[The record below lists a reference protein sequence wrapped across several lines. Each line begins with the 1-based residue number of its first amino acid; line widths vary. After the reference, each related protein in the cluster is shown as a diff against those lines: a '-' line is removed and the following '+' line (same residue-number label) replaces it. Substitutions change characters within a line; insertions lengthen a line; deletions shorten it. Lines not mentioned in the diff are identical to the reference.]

1 MKERRLG
8 TGLEALLGAA
18 PEPAAPAPTPARVP
32 LERIRPNPFQP
43 RSQFAEAEIA
53 ELAESIRSA
62 GLLQPL
68 ILRAR
73 NDHYEIVAGE
83 RRFRAARQAGLADVP
98 AVVRDVPDGSMLLLA
113 LVENLQRRDL
123 DPIDKA
129 RAVRRLLSEAGC
141 SHEQAARALGMD
153 RSTLTNLVRLLE
165 LPPEIQQE
173 VSRGTISMGHARAL
187 LAATP
192 RARQLQLF
200 ARLLKEELSVRQ
212 LERLAAG
219 ASTPS
224 NGEPPARDPNVAALE
239 ERLSDALGTRVRL
252 QPHGKGGRILIDY
265 FDNAQLNGILQR
277 LGF

>member
-8 TGLEALLGAA
+8 TGLEALLGPTA
-18 PEPAAPAPTPARVP
+18 EPAAPAPAEVP

-43 RSQFAEAEIA
+43 RSDFADGEIA
-53 ELAESIRSA
+53 ALAESIRLA
-62 GLLQPL
+62 GVLQPL
-68 ILRAR
+68 VLRPR
-73 NDHYEIVAGE
+73 NGHFEIVAGE
-83 RRFRAARQAGLADVP
+83 RRFRAARQAGLASVP
-98 AVVRDVPDGSMLLLA
+98 AVVRDVPDGSMLLWA

-123 DPIDKA
+123 NPMDRA
-129 RAVRRLLSEAGC
+129 RALRRLLSEAGC
-141 SHEQAARALGMD
+141 SHEQAAGALGMD

-192 RARQLQLF
+192 RARQLGLF
-200 ARLLKEELSVRQ
+200 ARLLKEDLSVRQ

-219 ASTPS
+219 RPS
-224 NGEPPARDPNVAALE
+224 EAPAAAPRDPNVAAVE
-239 ERLSDALGTRVRL
+239 DRLSDALGTRVRL
-252 QPHGKGGRILIDY
+252 EARGKGGRIVIDY

-277 LGF
+277 LGL